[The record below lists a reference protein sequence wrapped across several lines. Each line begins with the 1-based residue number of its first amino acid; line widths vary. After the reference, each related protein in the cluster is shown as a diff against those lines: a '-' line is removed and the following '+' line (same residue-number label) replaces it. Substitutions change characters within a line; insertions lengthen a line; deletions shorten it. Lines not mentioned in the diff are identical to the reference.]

1 MATERLRVGL
11 RGPLPASRTQGIA
24 IACGWSLLAAALL
37 LWPAAWNGYP
47 IVFADTG
54 TYLSQAI
61 HRYAGWDRPVFYS
74 LFILPLHA
82 TLTLWPIIA
91 AQALI
96 ALFVLRLVCR
106 ILLPGLPTGLF
117 ASGIAVLAAVTWL
130 PFLVSEVMPDLF
142 TPLLA
147 LLMVVLVWTPDQV
160 RKGERVLVVALATF
174 MAATQQSSIPLV
186 IFVFAVLA
194 PLSVLVRGTRPA
206 RLLPAALVPALA
218 IAALCSL
225 NLAAHH
231 RLSLSP
237 YGNVFYLARLL
248 ADGPAMAELRR
259 ACPQRHWRLC
269 AYVDQMPA
277 DSDDFLWASDSPL
290 NQAGGPK
297 VVSDEAGAIIAATL
311 LNDPLG
317 VARGAILNTLRQ
329 LVRFDSGDGLEPW
342 AKQVTPWMNR
352 DFPAAE
358 QARYAQ
364 ARQQTGH
371 LTLPDWLGW
380 VHRLTGISGTVA
392 CVMLVP
398 RAVRRRSTGLG
409 FLLAV
414 LLLLPVSAAI
424 TGALSM
430 PHDRYQSR
438 IMWLPP
444 FVAVLCA
451 AAAGRRPA

>member
-11 RGPLPASRTQGIA
+11 RGPLPASWTRGTA
-24 IACGWSLLAAALL
+24 IACGWCLLAAAFL
-37 LWPAAWNGYP
+37 LWPAVWNGYP

-74 LFILPLHA
+74 LFIFPLHA
-82 TLTLWPIIA
+82 TLTLWPIIV
-91 AQALI
+91 AQSLI

-106 ILLPGLPTGLF
+106 ILLPGLSAAMF
-117 ASGIAVLAAVTWL
+117 AAGIAVLAAVTWL

-147 LLMVVLVWTPDQV
+147 LLMVVLVWTP
-160 RKGERVLVVALATF
+160 ERVAPVERAGVVALAAF

-186 IFVFAVLA
+186 VILLAVLA
-194 PLSVLVRGTRPA
+194 PLSVLARSMRPA

-218 IAALCSL
+218 IAALCSV

-248 ADGPAMAELRR
+248 ADGPGLAELRR
-259 ACPQRHWRLC
+259 TCPQLPWRLC
-269 AYVDQMPA
+269 AYMDRLPA

-290 NQAGGPK
+290 YRAGGPK
-297 VVSDEAGAIIAATL
+297 MVSEEAGAIIAATVL
-311 LNDPLG
+311 HDPLG
-317 VARGAILNTLRQ
+317 VARTAIANTLRQ
-329 LVRFDSGDGLEPW
+329 LVSFASGDGLEPW
-342 AKQVTPWMNR
+342 AKQVTPWLNR
-352 DFPAAE
+352 DFPAVE

-364 ARQQTGH
+364 ARQQAGQ
-371 LTLPDWLGW
+371 LAVPAWLGW
-380 VHRLTGISGTVA
+380 VHRLSGIAGTVG
-392 CVMLVP
+392 CILLLP

-424 TGALSM
+424 TGVLSM
-430 PHDRYQSR
+430 PHDRYQGR

-444 FVAVLCA
+444 FIAVVCA